1 MKAIK
6 VEVPEHEWDKV
17 GPFVE
22 YINDDDVVAY
32 QTSRTEFIVVAQG
45 ECSMARVDA
54 LIAARLD
61 DETLITTIRK

>member
-32 QTSRTEFIVVAQG
+32 QTVVRNLLWWHKAN
-45 ECSMARVDA
+45 ARWHVWMP
-54 LIAARLD
+54 
-61 DETLITTIRK
+61 